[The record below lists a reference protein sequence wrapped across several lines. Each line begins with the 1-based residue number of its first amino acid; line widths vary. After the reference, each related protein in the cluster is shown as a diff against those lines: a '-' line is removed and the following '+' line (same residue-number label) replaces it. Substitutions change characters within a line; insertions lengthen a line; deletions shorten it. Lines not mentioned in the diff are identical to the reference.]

1 MKTHII
7 IISILLL
14 FNIQITTCN
23 LKNNRYNQTRNNFVK
38 FNQTNSNKPK
48 TEYYYQFTSI
58 LNIYCEYFLLFLVIF
73 VYKLFEE
80 ISKLKNQYAEK
91 QTTFF
96 QEINS
101 SNKDSIKDSSESSEQ
116 EIFASGKPEII
127 KAASD
132 PLFSFGSEIKLY
144 AKIER
149 VVEYMNIDTK
159 KIIKTED
166 VDYNSFP
173 DIENGFFY
181 GEVELYSIKL
191 SPAQLKHLKH
201 KEKIYID
208 KAPLLIREDI
218 SQHFE
223 VKDGNFIVYSKDKSI
238 KDVVMKITLFGYP
251 CDKLTIVSKLFKNE
265 FRTLHIPAQYMENSF
280 SENSSLVNK
289 SVSMEVQPNISY
301 NPCNIFLCFCFNPY
315 PVYTKKENCNSTSI
329 NWVSEEITTK
339 NDFFAKKYGFSRI
352 FKFLMRFL
360 FYGLFLITL
369 LFFKLP
375 LQDLCVYVFG
385 MKEKFVDKHY
395 LKIVLIAAKII
406 ELSVF
411 IYVQLSFRYR
421 QLSLIFTLL
430 AIGIYKLVCYCV

>member
-1 MKTHII
+1 MLIF
-7 IISILLL
+7 SILIL
-14 FNIQITTCN
+14 FNIHTTSCN
-23 LKNNRYNQTRNNFVK
+23 LKNNGYNNTKSNTMK
-38 FNQTNSNKPK
+38 FNQTNHNNTSK

-58 LNIYCEYFLLFLVIF
+58 LTIYCQYFLIFLVIF

-101 SNKDSIKDSSESSEQ
+101 STKDSIKDSSVSAEQ

-127 KAASD
+127 KTAND
-132 PLFSFGSEIKLY
+132 PLFSFGSEIKPY

-149 VVEYMNIDTK
+149 VVEYMNIHTK
-159 KIIKTED
+159 KTINNED

-173 DIENGFFY
+173 DITSAFFF

-191 SPAQLKHLKH
+191 SPAQLKHLKN

-208 KAPLLIREDI
+208 KDPLLVREDI
-218 SQHFE
+218 SEHFE
-223 VKDGNFIVYSKDKSI
+223 VKDGNFIVYSKDKNK
-238 KDVVMKITLFGYP
+238 KDIVMKIALYGYP
-251 CDKLTIVSKLFKNE
+251 CVKITIVSKLFKNE

-289 SVSMEVQPNISY
+289 SISMVVQPNISY

-315 PVYTKKENCNSTSI
+315 PVYTKKENCNSTTI

-339 NDFFAKKYGFSRI
+339 NAFFAKKYGFSRF
-352 FKFLMRFL
+352 FKFFMRFL
-360 FYGLFLITL
+360 FYGLFLVTL
-369 LFFKLP
+369 FFFKLP
-375 LQDLCVYVFG
+375 LHDACVYVFG
-385 MKEKFVDKHY
+385 MKEKIVDKHY
-395 LKIVLIAAKII
+395 WKIVLIAAKII

-411 IYVQLSFRYR
+411 IYVQLTFWYR
-421 QLSLIFTLL
+421 QLSLILTLL
-430 AIGIYKLVCYCV
+430 AIGIYKLVCHFV